1 MKLIFKFKNFFS
13 YAFILIILIGIIFT
27 SSSICAAKPK
37 DKGEPEKIL
46 YIPHDNRPVVNQQ
59 TVEVVERAG
68 YKIVM
73 PPQELLG
80 NREDLGHPDKL
91 WDWIERN
98 TDKDIKAAVISSD
111 SMLYGSLVG
120 SRKHY
125 YGKQLVLERA
135 ELFKEFRDK
144 HKDLPIYVFSSVMR
158 TPRTGDASGYEEP
171 DYYRNYGT
179 NIFRYTSLV
188 DKRELEGL
196 NAREEKEIAFLK
208 KLIPEKAMEDWMSR
222 RGKNFEANQKLIDM
236 ARVNTFT
243 SLLLGR
249 DDNAPFS
256 QTHLEGRKLQQYGR
270 TIDDRRYQTIA
281 GIDEVGLMMLARAIN
296 DLTKNSPTIY
306 VSYNIGEGSNI
317 IPAYSDENIDKTI
330 NSEIV
335 ATGARRVNDPSRAD
349 FIFAVNTNPN
359 GITYEAAGALNDSSE
374 REGTSYFVNMVKNY
388 INSGRPVVVADI
400 AFANGSDNAL
410 MLSLRDQDLLFKLH
424 AYAAWNTPT
433 NALGFALSTGILA
446 NNMKLSDK
454 RQLLLTRYI
463 DDWGYQANVRGVI
476 NTQLRQMQGGYFNAL
491 NENRYYASQRCSAL
505 MKDFADRNL
514 KNVNFDGGF
523 KVEFPWNRM
532 FESDITFKIKS

>member
-1 MKLIFKFKNFFS
+1 MILKFKNFYS
-13 YAFILIILIGIIFT
+13 YALILSLIIGIIFIIPST
-27 SSSICAAKPK
+27 CAAKPK
-37 DKGEPEKIL
+37 NIEPEKIL

-68 YKIVM
+68 YKVVM
-73 PPQELLG
+73 PPLELLG
-80 NREDLGHPDKL
+80 NRDDLGHPDKL
-91 WDWIERN
+91 WDWLERN

-144 HKDLPIYVFSSVMR
+144 HKELPIYVFGSVMR
-158 TPRTGDASGYEEP
+158 TPRTGEASGYEEP

-196 NAREEKEIAFLK
+196 NEREEKEIAFLK
-208 KLIPEKAMEDWMSR
+208 KLIPEKAMEDWMNR
-222 RGKNFEANQKLIDM
+222 RGKNFDANEKLIDM
-236 ARVNTFT
+236 ARNDIFEC
-243 SLLLGR
+243 LLLGR

-270 TIDDRRYQTIA
+270 TINNRKYQTIA
-281 GIDEVGLMMLARAIN
+281 GIDEVGLMVLARAIN
-296 DLTKNSPTIY
+296 DLSGNSPTIY
-306 VSYNIGEGSNI
+306 VSYNFGEGPNI
-317 IPAYSDENIDKTI
+317 IPAYSDENIEKTI

-335 ATGARRVNDPSRAD
+335 ATGAKRVNDPARAD

-359 GITYEAAGALNDSSE
+359 GITYEAAGALNDANE
-374 REGTSYFVNMVKNY
+374 REGTSHFVNMIKQY
-388 INSGRPVVVADI
+388 IDIGRPVVVADI

-410 MLSLRDQDLLFKLH
+410 MKSLKDQNLLFKLH

-446 NNMKLSDK
+446 NTMKLSDK

-463 DDWGYQANVRGVI
+463 DDWGYQANVRGIV
-476 NTQLRQMQGGYFNAL
+476 NTQLRQMHGGFFNAL
-491 NENRYYASQRCSAL
+491 NENRYYASQQCSEL
-505 MKDFADRNL
+505 MQNFADKNL
-514 KNVNFDGGF
+514 NTVNFDGGF
-523 KVEFPWNRM
+523 RVEFPWNRM
-532 FESDITFKIKS
+532 FESDIIFKIKN